1 MCKIIN
7 IDDIEKSEDKTLY
20 YTFEDMIEGVETVN
34 PVFAELEITSL
45 GEFIEVVG
53 NVSGKAKFVCDRCL
67 KDFEYDF
74 DFEIEELFAKNAL
87 LDEYGSETELKD
99 GQFITDLNGQKEIDI
114 YDLLY
119 QSLILNLPNKKVCG
133 INCSGDNFLKEE
145 DLIDPRM
152 NVFKDISI
160 NPKNK

>member
-1 MCKIIN
+1 MCKIIY

-20 YTFEDMIEGVETVN
+20 FTFNDMIEGVETVN
-34 PVFAELEITSL
+34 PIYAELEITSL

-53 NVSGKAKFVCDRCL
+53 SVKGQAKLQCDRCL
-67 KDFEYDF
+67 KDFIFEIDF
-74 DFEIEELFAKNAL
+74 AIEELFAKNAL
-87 LDEYGSETELKD
+87 LDEYGSETELQD
-99 GQFITDLNGQKEIDI
+99 GQFITDLNGKKEIDI

-145 DLIDPRM
+145 NLTDPRM
-152 NVFKDISI
+152 DVFKNIDIRK
-160 NPKNK
+160 KN